1 MGGSDSSD
9 LDGEC
14 AFDERT
20 ASSSSTD
27 LSGSPASS
35 SATSSSPSGSDDER
49 ECHVDHVAPFRTISD
64 RMYATAGSLGP
75 GARTYA
81 ALESLPWDQRGG
93 RLVHF
98 DIVHSEF
105 RTAARPLRGGITS
118 YLVGID
124 VGAGYAFFRALKGPQ
139 CIGKAYRELAVQQQ
153 WHVAQVPVHVVS
165 DGESALVHHL
175 EAAALGMGQSFE
187 TLPPYSPNANFAGS
201 NLVQKLRTAVR
212 GYILGAARQPG
223 SVIDG
228 SFEPF
233 AWQQAGFFTMKKWT

>member
-98 DIVHSEF
+98 GIVHSEF
-105 RTAARPLRGGITS
+105 RTAARPLRGGIT
-118 YLVGID
+118 
-124 VGAGYAFFRALKGPQ
+124 VGATHQTVLERGTA
-139 CIGKAYRELAVQQQ
+139 E
-153 WHVAQVPVHVVS
+153 HS
-165 DGESALVHHL
+165 DRPHRGQASAASHL
-175 EAAALGMGQSFE
+175 
-187 TLPPYSPNANFAGS
+187 N
-201 NLVQKLRTAVR
+201 
-212 GYILGAARQPG
+212 
-223 SVIDG
+223 
-228 SFEPF
+228 
-233 AWQQAGFFTMKKWT
+233 